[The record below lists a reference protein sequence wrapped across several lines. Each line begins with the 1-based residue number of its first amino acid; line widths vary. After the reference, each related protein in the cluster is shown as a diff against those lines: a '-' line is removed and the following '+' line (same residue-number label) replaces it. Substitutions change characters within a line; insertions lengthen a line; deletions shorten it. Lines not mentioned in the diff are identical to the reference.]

1 MTSSCIM
8 QWKKNFLTVI
18 YFENNHEGAYVV
30 KQECG
35 YIWKAFKAS
44 FEAGC
49 RITKIVNILHLASYS
64 GDVDSPEQ
72 TNLSCDLVR

>member
-1 MTSSCIM
+1 MKTTLNIKMTSSCIM
-8 QWKKNFLTVI
+8 QWKKNFLTII

-44 FEAGC
+44 WKQDAE
-49 RITKIVNILHLASYS
+49 
-64 GDVDSPEQ
+64 SPK
-72 TNLSCDLVR
+72 L

>member
-1 MTSSCIM
+1 M
-8 QWKKNFLTVI
+8 QWKKNFLTII

-44 FEAGC
+44 WKQDAE
-49 RITKIVNILHLASYS
+49 
-64 GDVDSPEQ
+64 SPK
-72 TNLSCDLVR
+72 L